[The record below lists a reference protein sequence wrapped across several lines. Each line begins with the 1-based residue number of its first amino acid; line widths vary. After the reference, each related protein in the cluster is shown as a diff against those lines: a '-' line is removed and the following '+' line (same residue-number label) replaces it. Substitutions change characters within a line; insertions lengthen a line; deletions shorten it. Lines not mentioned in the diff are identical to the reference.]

1 MPSMS
6 SRYSNLVQTLWSE
19 SIVRSMG
26 CLSVRLR
33 QSEWVNWGIKLNY
46 VSVCLSRLRPGHRH
60 TDIITVASVAGQWPA
75 ASLHL
80 RCKLPFYGGSLGLLN
95 KLWCPP
101 LITFN
106 YINFQ
111 YHLIWTLDEFE
122 LFLEPVWDSR
132 HRHRMMMSVCLE
144 YFCRTTHIN
153 YTIQIFSD
161 VYPPATGLKSTE
173 IPLRGQ
179 SFHQCLQFMKLY

>member
-1 MPSMS
+1 MEGMPSMS

-46 VSVCLSRLRPGHRH
+46 VAVCLSRGADRGPATD
-60 TDIITVASVAGQWPA
+60 TDIITVASVASQWPA
-75 ASLHL
+75 VSLHL
-80 RCKLPFYGGSLGLLN
+80 RCILPFYGGSLGLLN

-111 YHLIWTLDEFE
+111 YHLIWTVDEFE
-122 LFLEPVWDSR
+122 LFLEPVRDSR

-144 YFCRTTHIN
+144 YF
-153 YTIQIFSD
+153 
-161 VYPPATGLKSTE
+161 L
-173 IPLRGQ
+173 
-179 SFHQCLQFMKLY
+179 